1 MCKQSRRN
9 KLFHNGMHKLS
20 QETDIISIIKAVRM
34 SKLYLKTITHK
45 NQRLLFNL
53 QRSSVLSTSSNEEK
67 RENSNSLFKW
77 DMNTLESVFELGKA
91 HRLLRKF
98 SGVRVSKLDKRLIK
112 GFYVGD
118 PTDSEVDE

>member
-1 MCKQSRRN
+1 MCKQSRRH
-9 KLFHNGMHKLS
+9 KLFHSGMHKLS
-20 QETDIISIIKAVRM
+20 QETDIVSIIKAVRM

-53 QRSSVLSTSSNEEK
+53 QKSSVLSTSSNEEK

-77 DMNTLESVFELGKA
+77 DMNSLESVFALGKA

-118 PTDSEVDE
+118 SAEL